1 MVYLYECEP
10 TGRKCHQAGNL
21 NIQSQSRGRHTALFL
36 FNVTLERFHNFLLH
50 FVLTND
56 TAKSQIYAIPTL
68 LMNIILATINMLFIA
83 HRQRN
88 IAMKVSDQGVN
99 E

>member
-56 TAKSQIYAIPTL
+56 TAKSQICYSHLAHV
-68 LMNIILATINMLFIA
+68 ILPTINMLLVA

-88 IAMKVSDQGVN
+88 IAMKVLDQGVN